1 MIIASH
7 YVVKDLLLIMK
18 SGDAEEIRKSCAM
31 FSGRYKD
38 DKELVSL
45 CNQALGIIEK
55 KKKFKEDKD
64 FKDIESKFEELER
77 TRVTADGS
85 SSGLWYSDRRKE

>member
-1 MIIASH
+1 MILASH
-7 YVVKDLLLIMK
+7 YVVKDVLLVLK
-18 SGDAEEIRKSCAM
+18 SGDPEEIKKSCAM

-45 CNQALGIIEK
+45 CNQTFEIMEK
-55 KKKFKEDKD
+55 NRKFKEDPK
-64 FKDIESKFEELER
+64 FKDIESKFKELER

-85 SSGLWYSDRRKE
+85 SSGLWYSDRRKD